1 MKSEI
6 WLLEM
11 DEKPPKSRMA
21 SWIEERHQDI
31 FSARNLWEFWGPTL
45 SLIAY
50 QLAIGLP
57 FVICGVMIG
66 ILGDSFSLGVFGL
79 GNTYINMIFNS
90 ILNGLTENLG
100 VHCSQLYAAKKYEKM
115 GSYFWKGLASIFCL
129 TAAFMIS
136 TFYSYD
142 ILTAID
148 VQDNVAYATS
158 LLLQAS
164 IPYLFLQAINSLLV
178 SYLASQS
185 LTDSLVYINT
195 LSIAVVFISAKL
207 FILDWNMKEI
217 GFAYTKLIQEAV
229 NFCCYAYLL
238 IKKADRN
245 TLVKPGFALV
255 VNGSWNYIKGLS
267 ITVLSFYGEFI
278 GFEVNTYFAALLH
291 DISELA
297 LWCTLINFSGIVFF
311 ISVGFSNA
319 FRTFIGS
326 MIGERKFTKAR
337 ILSQHYLVYLGLFS
351 MLAIVLLL
359 VFRYQIGYLYTGDLM
374 LSRRMADILVV
385 YTLNVFPTLAFYSI
399 ASIYRLLGHDAF
411 LFQMATIVYPIM
423 VVISSYVFC
432 FPMHLKVYGINLGF
446 SLSKMVIVLYMI
458 YRLYKKV
465 DWKAVPVS
473 ESMQHLPNH

>member
-11 DEKPPKSRMA
+11 DEQQSKSRLA

-31 FSARNLWEFWGPTL
+31 FSMRNLWAFWGPTL

-79 GNTYINMIFNS
+79 ANTFINMIFNS

-100 VHCSQLYAAKKYEKM
+100 VHCSQLYSAKKYEKM
-115 GSYFWKGLASIFCL
+115 GSYFWKGLVSICCL
-129 TAAFMIS
+129 TAAFIVS
-136 TFYSYD
+136 TFYSYN

-148 VQDNVAYATS
+148 VQDNVAYSTS
-158 LLLQAS
+158 LLLKAS

-185 LTDSLVYINT
+185 LTEPLVYINT
-195 LSIAVVFISAKL
+195 LSIVVVFFSAKL
-207 FILDWNMKEI
+207 FILDWKMKEI
-217 GFAYTKLIQEAV
+217 GFAYTKLIQEVV
-229 NFCCYAYLL
+229 NFFCYAFLL
-238 IKKADRN
+238 IKMADRN
-245 TLVKPGFALV
+245 TLIKPSFALMV
-255 VNGSWNYIKGLS
+255 KGLWNYIKGLS
-267 ITVLSFYGEFI
+267 MTVLSFYGEFI

-311 ISVGFSNA
+311 VSVGFSNA
-319 FRTFIGS
+319 FRTFLGN
-326 MIGERKFTKAR
+326 MIGQRKFLKAR
-337 ILSQHYLVYLGLFS
+337 TLSQHYLVYLGLFS
-351 MLAIVLLL
+351 MLTVILLL
-359 VFRYQIGYLYTGDLM
+359 VFRYQIGYIYTGDLI

-385 YTLNVFPTLAFYSI
+385 YCLNVFPTLAFYSI
-399 ASIYRLLGHDAF
+399 ASIYRLLGQDAF

-423 VVISSYVFC
+423 VVSSSFLFC
-432 FPMHLKVYGINLGF
+432 FPLHLKVYGINLGF
-446 SLSKMVIVLYMI
+446 SLSKLAIVMYMI
-458 YRLYKKV
+458 YRLYRKV
-465 DWKAVPVS
+465 DWKAVPIP
-473 ESMQHLPNH
+473 ESMQQLPIH